1 MNSLKYKIKK
11 IIGRAPKY
19 GFFGFYNSWAE
30 AQSESTGWDSAEV
43 LKKVSA
49 SLLKVKNGEAAYER
63 DSVLFDKIQYSWPL
77 LALLLRVALEN
88 DGILRVAD
96 FGGSLGT
103 TYFQNRDFL
112 SGVKKI
118 EWNIIEQE
126 NYVSRGNELFKD
138 GIVDFFADINSMLS
152 RKMKP
157 NVLIVSSVIQYLEKP
172 FDMISKFL
180 AADFDYIIFDRTS
193 FLETADH
200 RIAIQKV
207 KPAIYDAVFPIWF
220 FNYEKFLTLFADKYK
235 VIAEFPAFIASQY
248 IVEGIHGGD
257 RGFIL
262 QRKHL

>member
-11 IIGRAPKY
+11 IIGRGPKY
-19 GFFGFYNSWAE
+19 GFFGFYNTWAE
-30 AQSESTGWDSAEV
+30 AQSESTGWSSAEV

-49 SLLKVKNGEAAYER
+49 SALKVKNGQAAYER
-63 DSVLFDKIQYSWPL
+63 DSVLFDKVQYSWPL

-112 SGVKKI
+112 ANVKKI

-126 NYVSRGNELFKD
+126 NYVNRGNELFED
-138 GIVDFFADINSMLS
+138 GKLNFFTDINSLLAQ
-152 RKMKP
+152 KNKP

-172 FDMISKFL
+172 FDMIQNFL
-180 AADFDYIIFDRTS
+180 DADFDYIIFDRTS
-193 FLETADH
+193 FLEIPDH

-207 KPAIYDAVFPIWF
+207 KPSIYDATFPIWF
-220 FNYEKFLTLFADKYK
+220 FNYEKFLALFTDKYNI
-235 VIAEFPAFIASQY
+235 IAEFPAFIASQY
-248 IVEGIHGGD
+248 KVEEIPGGD

-262 QRKHL
+262 QRKYQ